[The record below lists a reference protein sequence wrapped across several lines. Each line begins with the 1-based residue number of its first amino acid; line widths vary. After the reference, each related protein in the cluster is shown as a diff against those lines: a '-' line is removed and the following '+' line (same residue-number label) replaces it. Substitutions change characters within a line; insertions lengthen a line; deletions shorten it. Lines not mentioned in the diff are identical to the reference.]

1 MKSFSFWSFVFAV
14 FGVLILGSS
23 YLFPKFFEPLMASG
37 FGLLIVG
44 SLFCFGALFKSE
56 KGNAKFLSVAALF
69 FLSSIIVW
77 SQPVQIVRVLTWMK
91 N

>member
-14 FGVLILGSS
+14 FGVLFFGSS
-23 YLFPKFFEPLMASG
+23 YMFPEFFEPFMASG
-37 FGLLIVG
+37 FGFLIVG

-56 KGNAKFLSVAALF
+56 KGKAKFLSVAALF
-69 FLSSIIVW
+69 FLSSINVW
-77 SQPVQIVRVLTWMK
+77 SKPFQIVRVLTWMK

>member
-14 FGVLILGSS
+14 FGVLFFGSS
-23 YLFPKFFEPLMASG
+23 YMFPELFEPLMASG

-44 SLFCFGALFKSE
+44 SLFCLGAIFKSE
-56 KGNAKFLSVAALF
+56 KENAKFLSVAALF
-69 FLSSIIVW
+69 FLSSIIIW
-77 SQPVQIVRVLTWMK
+77 SEPFQFVRVLTWMK